1 MHENVVTLYL
11 ASISHSTFHNISC
24 YFSRQFMQQLKE
36 DMKIDYMLK
45 WHYELLKFKNEE
57 LIQIGFYGFQITI

>member
-1 MHENVVTLYL
+1 
-11 ASISHSTFHNISC
+11 
-24 YFSRQFMQQLKE
+24 MQQLKE

-45 WHYELLKFKNEE
+45 WHYESLKFKNEE